1 MSQQREEIQRLS
13 LLVKQ
18 RDQEIGIM
26 LSYLN
31 KKKAQEGQMTD
42 LPVHRADA
50 SNGFGHQSSP
60 RTGKE
65 EERKTNGPT
74 LFQMMSGGKDPYA
87 PGAIGQKSIKDRRIE
102 FELNQANATAAAN

>member
-1 MSQQREEIQRLS
+1 M
-13 LLVKQ
+13 KQ

-42 LPVHRADA
+42 IPVHRSEAA
-50 SNGFGHQSSP
+50 SNGFAQSSP

-65 EERKTNGPT
+65 EERKTSGPT

-87 PGAIGQKSIKDRRIE
+87 GGNVGMKSIKERRIE